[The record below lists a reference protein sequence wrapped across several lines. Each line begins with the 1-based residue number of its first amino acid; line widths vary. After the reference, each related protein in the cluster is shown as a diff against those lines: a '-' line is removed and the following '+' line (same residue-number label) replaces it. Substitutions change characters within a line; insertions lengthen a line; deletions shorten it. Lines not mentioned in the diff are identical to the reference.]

1 MDSENIILVVVG
13 LASAFGI
20 KEIWSIVKK
29 KMDINHSISSS
40 QSNYKQKELRN

>member
-20 KEIWSIVKK
+20 KEIWSIVKRK
-29 KMDINHSISSS
+29 WI
-40 QSNYKQKELRN
+40 